1 EDTPTPCPEAR
12 WRKVQISS
20 PWQPLLPP
28 GPRWRGEVIVVQ
40 VPERED
46 REETER
52 RLADK
57 EARLLEHL
65 KRVLAEDKDNKAA
78 RRWPEEVQRALHT
91 AASGSREPRTGS
103 CSACGQRPSAW
114 PPTTLPSQR
123 WHEKGR
129 AEAAVAE
136 AARATPRKEQHRQQ
150 RPLGAR
156 RGGMALDGKSSTG
169 MRSQQARTRP
179 GADRYHGRG
188 ALARPAL
195 ASSSKAD
202 QRAQKVI
209 DSVAACT
216 LDEATSHPKWQAP
229 PADRAGI
236 QKFLSS
242 ADQRLRKLGDLV
254 IAKQAAGDST
264 KEQLMEISVI
274 KYQKLVTRRP
284 NDQLQVLSKR
294 RKAVKLEV
302 IALEAKTNELRDDLK
317 AKQQELR
324 QLESNIA
331 DVRVVLAD
339 GGAADDEGDWD
350 TDGFGLAPSWD
361 TFHKAVIDRRLNSEA
376 PGDGPPAW
384 PAGVAKANAER
395 AHQQQRHAEAE
406 QEFAAELAEV
416 RRVAREQALR
426 RNAEQAKLRLIK
438 KQQAEQL
445 EFATQMEARIISH
458 DAAFSQAKAEAE
470 AATQRANHLREQ
482 LEYARAEHRAQP
494 QPQDRVYQDLL
505 RASAEAQEAL
515 RQAQHESAQATAT
528 AGTLKQQLT
537 RQELVMEEKL
547 QEAKKNHALELEAA
561 AESARVQAI
570 AQAQVVANAKG
581 KGALPPAGAARL
593 QGIAQT
599 AARQQDRLKQTKSEL
614 EAAEARIH
622 ELQQYSKLEAGA
634 AQRAVQV
641 AYHEA
646 AELRSTS
653 EERQIPHEVQAL
665 QFALLRTRAEEE
677 EIAKASLK
685 DKEAMRAELEGSAER
700 IRSSLTRQVMIEEA
714 NAHDL
719 QLHTE
724 SLRQELSSYAVQLS
738 EQRSNAEVQ
747 EQALEEELA
756 QALTFRIA
764 SMEEA
769 SAMEDFASQQRTG
782 REVAIHLAL
791 QESLQRSRTL
801 HTELDAIAK
810 KEQQGATETEELKLR
825 TQSLE
830 AIAASRERERKAM
843 VSLYAE
849 MRQYGQEGY
858 DFTKRAAHHLVQGGH
873 LPTSQESMDDYQEAA
888 DLHEK
893 TR

>member
-1 EDTPTPCPEAR
+1 MHA
-12 WRKVQISS
+12 
-20 PWQPLLPP
+20 
-28 GPRWRGEVIVVQ
+28 
-40 VPERED
+40 
-46 REETER
+46 
-52 RLADK
+52 
-57 EARLLEHL
+57 
-65 KRVLAEDKDNKAA
+65 
-78 RRWPEEVQRALHT
+78 
-91 AASGSREPRTGS
+91 
-103 CSACGQRPSAW
+103 
-114 PPTTLPSQR
+114 
-123 WHEKGR
+123 
-129 AEAAVAE
+129 
-136 AARATPRKEQHRQQ
+136 
-150 RPLGAR
+150 
-156 RGGMALDGKSSTG
+156 
-169 MRSQQARTRP
+169 
-179 GADRYHGRG
+179 GRG
-188 ALARPAL
+188 HHPP
-195 ASSSKAD
+195 
-202 QRAQKVI
+202 KV
-209 DSVAACT
+209 AG
-216 LDEATSHPKWQAP
+216 P

-236 QKFLSS
+236 QKFLST
-242 ADQRLRKLGDLV
+242 AGQRLRKLGDLV

-264 KEQLMEISVI
+264 EEQLKEIAVI

-302 IALEAKTNELRDDLK
+302 VALEAKTNELRDDLK

-331 DVRVVLAD
+331 DVRAVLAD

-350 TDGFGLAPSWD
+350 TGGFGLAPSWD
-361 TFHKAVIDRRLNSEA
+361 AFHKAVIDRRLNSEA
-376 PGDGPPAW
+376 PGDGFPAW
-384 PAGVAKANAER
+384 PAGVVGRSPRSRASSAGSATRGFADQVAKANAER
-395 AHQQQRHAEAE
+395 AHQQQRRAEAE

-426 RNAEQAKLRLIK
+426 HNGEQAKLRLALKEESEQLQRITAAESAAQQQQQQQHKALRHEIK
-438 KQQAEQL
+438 RQQAEQL

-458 DAAFSQAKAEAE
+458 DTAFSQAKAEAE
-470 AATQRANHLREQ
+470 AATHRANRLHEQ
-482 LEYARAEHRAQP
+482 LEQVRAEHREKP

-505 RASAEAQEAL
+505 RARAEAQEAL
-515 RQAQHESAQATAT
+515 RRAQHESAQATAT
-528 AGTLKQQLT
+528 EGTLKQQLA
-537 RQELVMEEKL
+537 RQELVME
-547 QEAKKNHALELEAA
+547 
-561 AESARVQAI
+561 
-570 AQAQVVANAKG
+570 
-581 KGALPPAGAARL
+581 AARL
-593 QGIAQT
+593 QGIVQT
-599 AARQQDRLKQTKSEL
+599 AARQQERLKQTKSEL

-646 AELRSTS
+646 AELRSANK
-653 EERQIPHEVQAL
+653 ERQIPHEVQAL

-782 REVAIHLAL
+782 REEAIHLAL
-791 QESLQRSRTL
+791 QESLQRSSTL

-810 KEQQGATETEELKLR
+810 KEQQGASETEELKLR
-825 TQSLE
+825 MQSLE

-843 VSLYAE
+843 VNLYAE

-888 DLHEK
+888 NLYEE
-893 TR
+893 